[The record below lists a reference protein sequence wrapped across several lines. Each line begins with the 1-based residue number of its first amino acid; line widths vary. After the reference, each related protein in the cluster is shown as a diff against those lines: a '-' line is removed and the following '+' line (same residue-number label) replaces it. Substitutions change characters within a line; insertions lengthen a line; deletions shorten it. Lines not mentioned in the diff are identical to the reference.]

1 MEISAKS
8 GVSVRQP
15 SEIKDPIY
23 NSWQN
28 WVSSTREKGPAELS
42 SIRQTGGMS
51 WAWMPTEKA
60 FVSSAIQGIMI
71 SMLFSFAV
79 LLIATRNLIQAF
91 VSFLCVTI
99 IIIWVVAIMVLKGW
113 ELGVSESVA
122 VVIVIGLS
130 VDYVIHLSSD
140 YMHSSHQSRHEKIQ
154 QAFAEMG
161 VSIFSGSIST
171 IGAGACL
178 FMTSVLMLQ
187 KFAILITST
196 IAISYLMSMLFFGAV
211 CHLIGP

>member
-1 MEISAKS
+1 
-8 GVSVRQP
+8 
-15 SEIKDPIY
+15 
-23 NSWQN
+23 
-28 WVSSTREKGPAELS
+28 
-42 SIRQTGGMS
+42 MS
-51 WAWMPTEKA
+51 
-60 FVSSAIQGIMI
+60 F
-71 SMLFSFAV
+71 F
-79 LLIATRNLIQAF
+79 
-91 VSFLCVTI
+91 CVTI
-99 IIIWVVAIMVLKGW
+99 IIVWVVAIMVLKGW

-140 YMHSSHQSRHEKIQ
+140 YMHSSHHSRHKKIQ

-178 FMTSVLMLQ
+178 FMTVSLMLQ
-187 KFAILITST
+187 KFATLITST

-211 CHLIGP
+211 CHTIGP